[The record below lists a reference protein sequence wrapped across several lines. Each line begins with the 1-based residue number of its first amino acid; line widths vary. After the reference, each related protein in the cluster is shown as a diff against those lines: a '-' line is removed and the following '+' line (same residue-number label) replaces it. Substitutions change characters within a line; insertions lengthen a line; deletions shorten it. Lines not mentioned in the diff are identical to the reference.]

1 MEEEKVSLRR
11 WLHFRAGAHAL
22 TTSARNCLALLVMD
36 IIMIMKISNVGHSF
50 KFQQKNV
57 SVLTPQQ
64 TTFIICLHV

>member
-36 IIMIMKISNVGHSF
+36 IIMIMKISNVGHSI
-50 KFQQKNV
+50 NAP
-57 SVLTPQQ
+57 THN
-64 TTFIICLHV
+64 IICLHV